1 MMDKLQKVLM
11 LLLLAVISFGLSGCG
26 GEDAFSGGDDPVDPG
41 GSANVASVLLLT
53 SSPSMGTS
61 STSEVTLTAQVKD
74 SNNNLLEGES
84 VIFTANGGALAI
96 DSATSNASGI
106 ASARLSPA
114 GDPSNRTITVSA
126 LAGTVSGSVTVA
138 ASGTVI
144 SISGETAVVLNDT
157 TILTIFLADS
167 KGVGIPGELLTV
179 SSANGN
185 TISATSLSTDSS
197 GNISIALTGNVAGT
211 DTITVTAL
219 GGTASQTQTVSVSG
233 DEFTVTLPAP
243 ATDLAI
249 GSAHTVTATWKINN
263 VAVANGTVINFSST
277 RGTLSAPSATTTAGV
292 ATVTVSSTTAGPV
305 SITASSTGPS
315 ASAVGE
321 FVAILPETINIQAE
335 ADTMGPNG
343 QQNTI
348 TAVVRDLAGNFV
360 KNIPIRF
367 SIVQDTSG
375 GSISN
380 ATAVTDS
387 LGRAATVYTS
397 TAATT
402 AKDGVV
408 IKAEIDGTPAKND
421 SIAIT
426 VGQSELFVRLGTSN
440 LLTALD
446 DTRYKK
452 TYNVLVTDAGGAAS
466 VNTSVTLTLIPTRFY
481 KGERL
486 PFSDGATPPVLTG
499 PVFAYPTATCLNEDS
514 LIPATSFN
522 GVLDLGEDLN
532 GNGTLEPGNVA
543 SVSGTVLTDATGFAL
558 IDVIYSKD
566 FASWTEVKL
575 RATALVAGSEGSD
588 EVTFTLPVLA
598 ADIQSPGESHPGD
611 KSPFGYLVAN
621 CNDPT

>member
-26 GEDAFSGGDDPVDPG
+26 GEDAFSGGDDPADPG

-74 SNNNLLEGES
+74 SNNNLLEAES

-96 DSATSNASGI
+96 DSATTNASGI

-197 GNISIALTGNVAGT
+197 GNVSITLTGNVAGT

-219 GGTASQTQTVSVSG
+219 AGTASQSQTVSVSG

-263 VAVANGTVINFSST
+263 VAVADGTTINFSST

-315 ASAVGE
+315 ASTAGE

-348 TAVVRDLAGNFV
+348 TAVVCDLAGNFV

-387 LGRAATVYTS
+387 LGRAATCYTS
-397 TAATT
+397 TAATP
-402 AKDGVV
+402 ANNGVDT
-408 IKAEIDGTPAKND
+408 KAE
-421 SIAIT
+421 
-426 VGQSELFVRLGTSN
+426 
-440 LLTALD
+440 
-446 DTRYKK
+446 
-452 TYNVLVTDAGGAAS
+452 
-466 VNTSVTLTLIPTRFY
+466 
-481 KGERL
+481 
-486 PFSDGATPPVLTG
+486 
-499 PVFAYPTATCLNEDS
+499 
-514 LIPATSFN
+514 
-522 GVLDLGEDLN
+522 
-532 GNGTLEPGNVA
+532 
-543 SVSGTVLTDATGFAL
+543 
-558 IDVIYSKD
+558 
-566 FASWTEVKL
+566 
-575 RATALVAGSEGSD
+575 
-588 EVTFTLPVLA
+588 
-598 ADIQSPGESHPGD
+598 
-611 KSPFGYLVAN
+611 
-621 CNDPT
+621 